1 VKTVALKDPNTGGFT
16 MMQLS
21 GFGTISAD
29 DRSQYARA
37 TDFNDLKEKAVKI
50 ESNDI
55 ADLSIIQYNRAEGA
69 WEAVSESEFV
79 DAVIDG
85 GQADSD
91 PDYVLAFDIDGG
103 YA

>member
-1 VKTVALKDPNTGGFT
+1 VKTVALKDPKTGLFT
-16 MMQLS
+16 MMQLT

-55 ADLSIIQYNRAEGA
+55 ADLSIIQYNRAREM
-69 WEAVSESEFV
+69 V
-79 DAVIDG
+79 
-85 GQADSD
+85 
-91 PDYVLAFDIDGG
+91 
-103 YA
+103 